1 MKRLLFVLAAA
12 AMVFSLSSSSCQ
24 KQDGPTPKGD
34 VVMKPAATADE
45 AQLILME
52 TMTEKPRCTVD
63 GKDYTIQ
70 SIELTEGK
78 RYLLAIEEASTKAS
92 GSKILA
98 HKYTVSENVAS
109 LLGALNGAKIELNGS
124 KVATTLKIGGKT
136 YDLSKAKI
144 TKPQNSSVEG
154 VNAARTWVVDNTL
167 LKIDGNGVNVES
179 TFKGCDLHE
188 IADFAAKNGVNGLDA
203 SQLAGYAV
211 SECIFTGNS
220 TLTISFTGALAPA
233 IYGKYDLN
241 KDVFSYKL
249 SLGGNDILNATAKG
263 TLDFPAD
270 QKAEL
275 LLNETIKGY
284 ATKLTLYMSAID

>member
-1 MKRLLFVLAAA
+1 MKRLLFILAAA

-24 KQDGPTPKGD
+24 KQDDPKPKED

-45 AQLILME
+45 AQVILME
-52 TMTEKPRCTVD
+52 TLTEKPRCTVE

-70 SIELTEGK
+70 SIEITEGK
-78 RYLLAIEEASTKAS
+78 RYLLALEEGTTKAS
-92 GSKILA
+92 SLKILSG
-98 HKYTVSENVAS
+98 KFTISNDVLN
-109 LLGALNGAKIELNGS
+109 LLGVLTAKIQLNSNKLALSLIIGS
-124 KVATTLKIGGKT
+124 KT

-154 VNAARTWVVDNTL
+154 VNAARTWVVENTL
-167 LKIDGNGVNVES
+167 LKINGNGVNVES

-188 IADFAAKNGVNGLDA
+188 IADFASKNGVKDLDA
-203 SQLAGYAV
+203 SLLAGYAV

-220 TLTISFTGALAPA
+220 TLTISFSGALAPA
-233 IYGKYDLN
+233 VYGKYDLK

-249 SLGGNDILNATAKG
+249 SLGGNDILNANANG
-263 TLDFPAD
+263 TLNFPAD

-275 LLNETIKGY
+275 MLNETIKGY
-284 ATKLTLYMSAID
+284 ATKLTLYMSAVD